1 MKRTVVLLAVA
12 ALAWSVPIVCH
23 SSQITVSPSSD
34 GSLYTCTGCT
44 VVSDGAYVLVSGYIQ
59 GAVKFPTA
67 AIPEA
72 ITQAILTLNP
82 YGLPLFGEVIDVYGY
97 GTALGQLDETDAN
110 AGTFLGALVVP
121 DDIGYGDDIAFD
133 VTAFVLGTE
142 APFIAFN
149 VRSAGLDVFSSLEF
163 NYGHPSQLLVTA
175 EAPEPASMVLMI
187 SGLLAAGTLMRRRTA
202 AATRPQQRSGPR
214 GRRVS

>member
-1 MKRTVVLLAVA
+1 MKRTVVLLAA
-12 ALAWSVPIVCH
+12 ALAWSVSIVCH
-23 SSQITVSPSSD
+23 SSQLTVSPSSD

-121 DDIGYGDDIAFD
+121 ADIGYGDDIALD
-133 VTAFVLGTE
+133 VTAFVLATE
-142 APFIAFN
+142 ALSLHSMCARLERTSSVPSSSTTGIR
-149 VRSAGLDVFSSLEF
+149 RSSSSRRKRRSLRRCF
-163 NYGHPSQLLVTA
+163 WSSADCLP
-175 EAPEPASMVLMI
+175 PE
-187 SGLLAAGTLMRRRTA
+187 R
-202 AATRPQQRSGPR
+202 
-214 GRRVS
+214 